1 MQHPPVEPIGSFSF
15 DDLRRYPDVEAANL
29 FASDAADRLILDT
42 AAPALAASA
51 PGETIVIGDHYGALT
66 LGAAALHGVRGLRVH
81 QDPLAGERALANNAS
96 GLGLGDAYVSLGL
109 GAELLE
115 GARIVLLQLPRSLDA
130 LDEIAEAI
138 ARFAATDVA
147 IYAGGM
153 VKHLTIAMND
163 VLGRHF
169 GEVRASRARQ
179 KARVLTVSSA
189 GRVTSTSAG
198 RVTSSEA
205 ARVSRPLDVA
215 PTWPRREFH
224 ADRDLWV
231 WAHGAAFAGTKID
244 IGTRL
249 LLEVLGQARPDAA
262 SAIDLG
268 CGTGVI
274 AAALAKA
281 RPEITVLATDQS
293 AGAVASA
300 RATMTANG
308 LADRVTVVRDDA
320 LSARPDASAGLI
332 LLNPPFHIGA
342 AVHAGG
348 ALKLFGDAA
357 RVLEPG
363 GELWTV
369 WNSHLAYKAALSRLV
384 GPTRQVTRN
393 AKFTVT
399 VSTRR

>member
-1 MQHPPVEPIGSFSF
+1 MQNPPAEPLGSAFSF

-51 PGETIVIGDHYGALT
+51 PGETIAIGDHYGALA
-66 LGAAALHGVRGLRVH
+66 LGAAAVHGVRGLRVH
-81 QDPLAGERALANNAS
+81 QDALAGERALANNAS
-96 GLGLGDAYVSLGL
+96 GLGLAGAYVSLDL

-138 ARFAATDVA
+138 ARFAAADVA

-169 GEVRASRARQ
+169 GEVRAGLARQ
-179 KARVLTVSSA
+179 KARVLTVSSV
-189 GRVTSTSAG
+189 GRATSAH
-198 RVTSSEA
+198 
-205 ARVSRPLDVA
+205 
-215 PTWPRREFH
+215 PTWPRREFQS
-224 ADRDLWV
+224 DLDLWV
-231 WAHGAAFAGTKID
+231 CAHGAAFAGTKID

-249 LLEVLGQARPDAA
+249 LLEVLAQARPDAA

-281 RPEITVLATDQS
+281 RPGIAVLATDQS

-320 LSARPDASAGLI
+320 LSARPDASAELI

-342 AVHAGG
+342 AVHAGA
-348 ALKLFGDAA
+348 ALKLFEDAA

-384 GPTRQVTRN
+384 GPTRQVARN

-399 VSTRR
+399 ASTRR

>member
-1 MQHPPVEPIGSFSF
+1 MQNPPAEPLGSTFSF

-42 AAPALAASA
+42 AALALAASA
-51 PGETIVIGDHYGALT
+51 RGETIVIGDHYGALA
-66 LGAAALHGVRGLRVH
+66 LGAAAVHGVRGLRVH
-81 QDPLAGERALANNAS
+81 QDALAGERALANNAS
-96 GLGLGDAYVSLGL
+96 GLGLAGAYVSLDL

-115 GARIVLLQLPRSLDA
+115 GARIVLLHLPRSLDA

-138 ARFAATDVA
+138 ARFAAADVA

-169 GEVRASRARQ
+169 GEVRAGLARQ
-179 KARVLTVSSA
+179 KARVLTVSSV
-189 GRVTSTSAG
+189 GRVTSAN
-198 RVTSSEA
+198 
-205 ARVSRPLDVA
+205 
-215 PTWPRREFH
+215 PTWPRHEFH
-224 ADRDLWV
+224 SDLDLWV
-231 WAHGAAFAGTKID
+231 CAHGAAFAGTKID

-249 LLEVLGQARPDAA
+249 LLEVLAQARPDAV

-281 RPEITVLATDQS
+281 RPGIAVLATDQS

-320 LSARPDASAGLI
+320 LSARPNASAELI

-342 AVHAGG
+342 AVHAGA
-348 ALKLFGDAA
+348 ALKLFEDAA

-384 GPTRQVTRN
+384 GPTRQVARN

-399 VSTRR
+399 ASTRR

>member
-1 MQHPPVEPIGSFSF
+1 MQNPPAEPLGSAFSF

-51 PGETIVIGDHYGALT
+51 PGETIVIGDHYGALA
-66 LGAAALHGVRGLRVH
+66 LGAAAVHGVRGLRVQ
-81 QDPLAGERALANNAS
+81 QDALAGERALANNAS
-96 GLGLGDAYVSLGL
+96 GLGLAGAYVSLDL

-115 GARIVLLQLPRSLDA
+115 GARIVLLHLPRSLDA

-138 ARFAATDVA
+138 ARFAAADVA

-169 GEVRASRARQ
+169 GEVRAGLARQ

-189 GRVTSTSAG
+189 GRVTSAH
-198 RVTSSEA
+198 
-205 ARVSRPLDVA
+205 

-224 ADRDLWV
+224 SDLDLWV
-231 WAHGAAFAGTKID
+231 CAHGAAFAGTKID

-249 LLEVLGQARPDAA
+249 LLEVLAQARPDAA

-281 RPEITVLATDQS
+281 RPGIAVLATDQS

-320 LSARPDASAGLI
+320 LSARPDASAELI

-342 AVHAGG
+342 AVHAGA
-348 ALKLFGDAA
+348 ALKLFEDAA

-384 GPTRQVTRN
+384 GPTRQVARN
-393 AKFTVT
+393 VKFTVT
-399 VSTRR
+399 ASTRR

>member
-1 MQHPPVEPIGSFSF
+1 MQNPPAEPLGSTFSF

-42 AAPALAASA
+42 AALALAASA
-51 PGETIVIGDHYGALT
+51 RGETIVIGDHYGALA
-66 LGAAALHGVRGLRVH
+66 LGAAAVHGVRGLRVH
-81 QDPLAGERALANNAS
+81 QDALAGERALANNAS
-96 GLGLGDAYVSLGL
+96 GLGLAGAYVSLDL

-115 GARIVLLQLPRSLDA
+115 GARIVLLHLPRSLDA

-138 ARFAATDVA
+138 ARFAAADVA

-169 GEVRASRARQ
+169 GEVRAGLARQ
-179 KARVLTVSSA
+179 KARVLTVSSV
-189 GRVTSTSAG
+189 GRVTSAN
-198 RVTSSEA
+198 
-205 ARVSRPLDVA
+205 
-215 PTWPRREFH
+215 PTWPRHEFH
-224 ADRDLWV
+224 SDLDLWV
-231 WAHGAAFAGTKID
+231 CAHGAAFAGTKID

-249 LLEVLGQARPDAA
+249 LLEVLAQARPDAA

-281 RPEITVLATDQS
+281 RPGIAVLATDQS

-320 LSARPDASAGLI
+320 LSARPNASAELI

-342 AVHAGG
+342 AVHAGA
-348 ALKLFGDAA
+348 ALKLFEDAA

-384 GPTRQVTRN
+384 GPTRQVARN

-399 VSTRR
+399 ASTRR

>member
-1 MQHPPVEPIGSFSF
+1 MQNPPAEPIGSAFSF

-42 AAPALAASA
+42 AAPVLAASA
-51 PGETIVIGDHYGALT
+51 PGETIVIGDHYGALA
-66 LGAAALHGVRGLRVH
+66 LGAAAVHDVRGLRVH
-81 QDPLAGERALANNAS
+81 QDALAGERALANNAS
-96 GLGLGDAYVSLGL
+96 GLGLAGAYVSLDL

-138 ARFAATDVA
+138 ARFAAADVA

-169 GEVRASRARQ
+169 GEVRAGLARQ
-179 KARVLTVSSA
+179 KARVLTVSSV
-189 GRVTSTSAG
+189 GRVTSAN
-198 RVTSSEA
+198 
-205 ARVSRPLDVA
+205 
-215 PTWPRREFH
+215 PTWPRHEFH
-224 ADRDLWV
+224 SDLDLWV
-231 WAHGAAFAGTKID
+231 CAHGAAFAGTKID

-249 LLEVLGQARPDAA
+249 LLEVLAQARPDAA

-281 RPEITVLATDQS
+281 RPRIAVLATDQS

-320 LSARPDASAGLI
+320 LSARPDASAELI

-342 AVHAGG
+342 AVHAGA
-348 ALKLFGDAA
+348 ALKLFEDAA

-384 GPTRQVTRN
+384 GPTRQVARN

-399 VSTRR
+399 ASTRR

>member
-1 MQHPPVEPIGSFSF
+1 MQHPPVEPTGSAFSF

-96 GLGLGDAYVSLGL
+96 GRGLGDAYVSLGL
-109 GAELLE
+109 DAELLD
-115 GARIVLLQLPRSLDA
+115 GARVVLLRLPRSLDA

-138 ARFAATDVA
+138 ARFAAADVA

-169 GEVRASRARQ
+169 GEVRASLARQ

-189 GRVTSTSAG
+189 GRVAL
-198 RVTSSEA
+198 SS
-205 ARVSRPLDVA
+205 
-215 PTWPRREFH
+215 WPRREFH
-224 ADRDLWV
+224 ADLDLWV
-231 WAHGAAFAGTKID
+231 CAHGAAFAGTRID

-293 AGAVASA
+293 AGAAASA
-300 RATMTANG
+300 HATMTANG

-320 LSARPDASAGLI
+320 LSARPDASAELI

-342 AVHAGG
+342 AVHAGA
-348 ALKLFGDAA
+348 ALKLFEDAA

-369 WNSHLAYKAALSRLV
+369 WNSHLAYKAALSRLI

-399 VSTRR
+399 ASTRR

>member
-1 MQHPPVEPIGSFSF
+1 MQNQPAEPLGPDFSF

-51 PGETIVIGDHYGALT
+51 PGETIVIGDHYGALA
-66 LGAAALHGVRGLRVH
+66 LGAAAVHGVRRLRVH
-81 QDPLAGERALANNAS
+81 QDALAGERALANNAS
-96 GLGLGDAYVSLGL
+96 GLGLAGAYVSLDL
-109 GAELLE
+109 GGELLE
-115 GARIVLLQLPRSLDA
+115 GARIVLLRLPRSLDA

-138 ARFAATDVA
+138 ARFAAADVA

-153 VKHLTIAMND
+153 AKHLTIAMND

-169 GEVRASRARQ
+169 DEVRAGLARQ
-179 KARVLTVSSA
+179 KARVLTVSSV
-189 GRVTSTSAG
+189 GRVTSAHS
-198 RVTSSEA
+198 
-205 ARVSRPLDVA
+205 
-215 PTWPRREFH
+215 TWPRREFH
-224 ADRDLWV
+224 SDLDLWV
-231 WAHGAAFAGTKID
+231 CAHGAAFAGTKID

-249 LLEVLGQARPDAA
+249 LLEVLAQARPDAA

-281 RPEITVLATDQS
+281 RPGIAVLATDQS

-320 LSARPDASAGLI
+320 LSARPDASAELI

-342 AVHAGG
+342 AVHAGA
-348 ALKLFGDAA
+348 ALKLFEDAA

-384 GPTRQVTRN
+384 GPTRQVARN

-399 VSTRR
+399 ASTRR

>member
-1 MQHPPVEPIGSFSF
+1 MQNPPAEPLGSTFSF

-42 AAPALAASA
+42 AALALAASA
-51 PGETIVIGDHYGALT
+51 RGETIVIGDHYGALA
-66 LGAAALHGVRGLRVH
+66 LGAAAVPGGRGRR
-81 QDPLAGERALANNAS
+81 DPPAAPAGPRALANNAS
-96 GLGLGDAYVSLGL
+96 GLGLAGAYVSLDL

-115 GARIVLLQLPRSLDA
+115 GARIVLLHLPRSLDA

-138 ARFAATDVA
+138 ARFAAADVA

-169 GEVRASRARQ
+169 GEVRAGLARQ
-179 KARVLTVSSA
+179 KARVLTVSSV
-189 GRVTSTSAG
+189 GRVTSAN
-198 RVTSSEA
+198 
-205 ARVSRPLDVA
+205 
-215 PTWPRREFH
+215 PTWPRHEFH
-224 ADRDLWV
+224 SDLDLWV
-231 WAHGAAFAGTKID
+231 CAHGAAFAGTKID

-249 LLEVLGQARPDAA
+249 LLEVLAQARPDAA

-281 RPEITVLATDQS
+281 RPGIAVLATDQS

-320 LSARPDASAGLI
+320 LSARPNASAELI

-342 AVHAGG
+342 AVHAGA
-348 ALKLFGDAA
+348 ALKLFEDAA

-384 GPTRQVTRN
+384 GPTRQVARN

-399 VSTRR
+399 ASTRR

>member
-1 MQHPPVEPIGSFSF
+1 MQHPPVEPTGSAFSF

-96 GLGLGDAYVSLGL
+96 GRVLGDAYVSLGL
-109 GAELLE
+109 DAELLD
-115 GARIVLLQLPRSLDA
+115 GARVVLLRLPRSLDA

-138 ARFAATDVA
+138 ARFAAADVA

-163 VLGRHF
+163 VLRRHF
-169 GEVRASRARQ
+169 GEVRASLARQ

-189 GRVTSTSAG
+189 GRVAL
-198 RVTSSEA
+198 SS
-205 ARVSRPLDVA
+205 
-215 PTWPRREFH
+215 WPRREFH
-224 ADRDLWV
+224 ADLDLWV
-231 WAHGAAFAGTKID
+231 CAHGAAFAGTRID

-293 AGAVASA
+293 AGAAASA
-300 RATMTANG
+300 HATMTANG

-320 LSARPDASAGLI
+320 LSARPDASAELI

-342 AVHAGG
+342 AVHAGA
-348 ALKLFGDAA
+348 ALKLFEDAA

-399 VSTRR
+399 ASTRR

>member
-1 MQHPPVEPIGSFSF
+1 MQNPPAEPFGSAFSF
-15 DDLRRYPDVEAANL
+15 DNLRRYPDVEAANL

-51 PGETIVIGDHYGALT
+51 PGETIVIGDHYGALA
-66 LGAAALHGVRGLRVH
+66 LGAAAVHGVRGLRVH
-81 QDPLAGERALANNAS
+81 QDALAGERALANNAS
-96 GLGLGDAYVSLGL
+96 GLGLAGAYVSLDL
-109 GAELLE
+109 GAELLK

-138 ARFAATDVA
+138 ARFAAADVA
-147 IYAGGM
+147 VYAGGM

-169 GEVRASRARQ
+169 GEVRAGLARQ
-179 KARVLTVSSA
+179 KARVLTVSSV
-189 GRVTSTSAG
+189 GRVTSAH
-198 RVTSSEA
+198 
-205 ARVSRPLDVA
+205 

-224 ADRDLWV
+224 SDLDLWV
-231 WAHGAAFAGTKID
+231 CAHGAAFAGTKID

-249 LLEVLGQARPDAA
+249 LLEVLAQARPGAA

-281 RPEITVLATDQS
+281 RAGIAVLATDQS

-320 LSARPDASAGLI
+320 LSARPNASAELI

-342 AVHAGG
+342 AVHAGA
-348 ALKLFGDAA
+348 ALKLFEDAA

-384 GPTRQVTRN
+384 GPTRQVARN

-399 VSTRR
+399 ASTRR